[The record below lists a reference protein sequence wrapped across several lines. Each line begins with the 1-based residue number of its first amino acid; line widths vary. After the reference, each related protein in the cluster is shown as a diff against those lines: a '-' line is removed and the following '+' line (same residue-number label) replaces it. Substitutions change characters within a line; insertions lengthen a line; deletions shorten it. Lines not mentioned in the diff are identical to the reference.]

1 MWFGHQV
8 WLIIFPNNQVFY
20 PLVIAASLF
29 STQGVLPFTPNLVYF
44 TYVLVILVILVA
56 ATLIV
61 LFNWDSWFRPIVQ
74 QMTALNLQKVI
85 IKLQGQK
92 VKSDEDYDERL
103 GGEGILDASTSSR
116 TLKRR
121 FFRRRSRKAAR
132 KRWDPEKGIKKGNSD
147 LKQSWLVSYF
157 AQCMF

>member
-1 MWFGHQV
+1 
-8 WLIIFPNNQVFY
+8 
-20 PLVIAASLF
+20 
-29 STQGVLPFTPNLVYF
+29 
-44 TYVLVILVILVA
+44 
-56 ATLIV
+56 
-61 LFNWDSWFRPIVQ
+61 
-74 QMTALNLQKVI
+74 MTALNLQKVI

-147 LKQSWLVSYF
+147 LKQS
-157 AQCMF
+157 